1 MPMKSAVSLLLLLVG
16 LSGGPADA
24 DVTVCNGDDCTIVSG
39 DTIRKM
45 TAEEVRK
52 KRQDESWRTISN
64 ADCSVARDEERC
76 RNLKMD
82 LLKQFSPA
90 D

>member
-1 MPMKSAVSLLLLLVG
+1 MPMKSVYLLLLLIVG
-16 LSGGPADA
+16 LSGRPADA
-24 DVTVCNGDDCTIVSG
+24 DVTVCNGNDCTIVSG

-45 TAEEVRK
+45 TAEEVRR
-52 KRQDESWRTISN
+52 KRQDESWRTILN

-76 RNLKMD
+76 RNLKTD
-82 LLKQFSPA
+82 LLNQFSPT

>member
-1 MPMKSAVSLLLLLVG
+1 MKSAVTFLLLLVG

-45 TAEEVRK
+45 TADEVRK
-52 KRQDESWRTISN
+52 KRQDESWRTILN
-64 ADCSVARDEERC
+64 ADCSVAQDEERC
-76 RNLKMD
+76 RKLQTD
-82 LLKQFSPA
+82 LLNQFSPTN
-90 D
+90 